1 MTIMDSTLL
10 FSDAQ
15 ALTGTA
21 VSTNVIDLTASDEIS
36 TGHPLD
42 LLLQVVEN
50 DFDNLTSLQVELQ
63 TDDNE
68 SFSSPTTIAK
78 SEDAPL
84 ADLKVGYRFNI
95 NYLPRGN
102 EQYLRLNYV
111 VTGTSP
117 ANGSITAG
125 ITGTTQTNESG
136 G

>member
-15 ALTGTA
+15 AITGTA

-42 LLLQVVEN
+42 LLVQVVGN

-63 TDDNE
+63 TDADAA
-68 SFSSPTTIAK
+68 FSNPTTIAK

-84 ADLKVGYRFNI
+84 ADLKVGYRFNV
-95 NYLPRGN
+95 NYWPRGN
-102 EQYLRLNYV
+102 EQFIRLNYV
-111 VTGTSP
+111 VTGSNPTQG
-117 ANGSITAG
+117 AITAG
-125 ITGTTQTNESG
+125 ITGTPQTNESG